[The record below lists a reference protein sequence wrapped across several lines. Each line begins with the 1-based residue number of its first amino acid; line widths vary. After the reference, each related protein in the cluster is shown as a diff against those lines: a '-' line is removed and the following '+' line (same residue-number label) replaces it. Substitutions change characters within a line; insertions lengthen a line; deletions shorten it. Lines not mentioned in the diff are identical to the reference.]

1 MLSKSAIAST
11 KETMTTR
18 HRRYYSLQ
26 RYILSSSQLD
36 PFDKHPEASGLQDP
50 PPDTTFSE
58 DEAPSALA
66 LGYSSDPELSMNPN
80 DVSILFMPE
89 GERGA
94 VFGAG
99 AGSSAKLM
107 RKGSSCGA
115 SEQEQALCH
124 NNSGDASGA
133 DPFLQHLSDG
143 YVSDPEISSFQEIS
157 SLRQHSNGSSSTID
171 ELVGGVDE
179 APASINKKQVH
190 RRYFSL
196 HRAGFGSWMDDV
208 VIEESCSPPCPHT
221 EETNVEVSKN
231 LVKGTE
237 NDAAPRIRADSSK
250 PERRSS
256 LTTMHRRFWSMKKEE
271 MSSKVKA
278 ADEVDDAP
286 QLTETVEPCASN
298 PEISAKK
305 KNIRS
310 ERAKLHRRWQ
320 SLHRDRLIETAKV
333 SSELSNGSAKSLDA
347 VLATPETNHPLN
359 TSEQSESSK
368 VKAKHS
374 HSPGILVDAS
384 TLPPLDE
391 RHVLTTTELHM
402 DSPILAASN
411 MIPELIAEK
420 SPTSVLPTLGGDTD
434 INERT
439 PSSKAE
445 GIAGVAD
452 VASTNRCTPGQKGSA
467 VQHKLHPRHRHRR
480 WQSLYREGLLGN
492 DNSDTK

>member
-1 MLSKSAIAST
+1 MNPK
-11 KETMTTR
+11 
-18 HRRYYSLQ
+18 
-26 RYILSSSQLD
+26 D
-36 PFDKHPEASGLQDP
+36 V
-50 PPDTTFSE
+50 
-58 DEAPSALA
+58 SALF
-66 LGYSSDPELSMNPN
+66 
-80 DVSILFMPE
+80 IPE
-89 GERGA
+89 GERGT
-94 VFGAG
+94 VVGAG
-99 AGSSAKLM
+99 SASSAKLM
-107 RKGSSCGA
+107 RKGSRSGA

-124 NNSGDASGA
+124 NNSGYASGA

-171 ELVGGVDE
+171 ELVGVVDE

-196 HRAGFGSWMDDV
+196 HRAGFGSLTDDV
-208 VIEESCSPPCPHT
+208 VIEESCSPPCPYT

-231 LVKGTE
+231 VIKGTE
-237 NDAAPRIRADSSK
+237 HDAAPSK

-256 LTTMHRRFWSMKKEE
+256 LTTMHRRFWSIKKEE
-271 MSSKVKA
+271 MSSKIKA
-278 ADEVDDAP
+278 ADEVDDAS
-286 QLTETVEPCASN
+286 QLTKTVEPCASN
-298 PEISAKK
+298 PEIYAKK

-320 SLHRDRLIETAKV
+320 SLHRDRLIETAKA
-333 SSELSNGSAKSLDA
+333 SSELSNGSAKSSDA
-347 VLATPETNHPLN
+347 VLATPEINHSLN
-359 TSEQSESSK
+359 TNKQSEGSK
-368 VKAKHS
+368 IEAKHS
-374 HSPGILVDAS
+374 HSLSILVDAS

-420 SPTSVLPTLGGDTD
+420 SPTSVLPTLGVDAD

-439 PSSKAE
+439 PSRKAE
-445 GIAGVAD
+445 GIVGVAD
-452 VASTNRCTPGQKGSA
+452 VSSTNTPGQKGST
-467 VQHKLHPRHRHRR
+467 VQHKLHPQHRHRR

-492 DNSDTK
+492 ENSDTK